1 MNKET
6 VNMNTSVV
14 TWRIANDA
22 QLRLR
27 YWDDECVLYHGASG
41 DTHRLTDLVG
51 YMLEQLLQKPASI
64 PELAAAINLHEED
77 VKTALNELS
86 RLGITETSA

>member
-1 MNKET
+1 MNDET
-6 VNMNTSVV
+6 EHMNTSVV
-14 TWRIANDA
+14 TWRIANDS

-41 DTHRLTDLVG
+41 DTHRLADLVG
-51 YMLEQLLQKPASI
+51 HMLEQLLQKPSSI